1 MPIKSL
7 NLSFMKTIYLLALS
21 ITLSLFS
28 NAQTGTLKYAISIET
43 SDPEMQMLKA
53 MLMNSQME
61 IYYSPTHTAMLMRLG
76 TMSMTKTISDLK
88 SKKTL
93 TIVESPRGNY
103 FANSTIDENV
113 VEEPASDL
121 RVTLV
126 NETKKIAG
134 LDCKKALLFDKEG
147 NEYTIWYVPQLNF
160 TILSNFDIGKNSK
173 IPGAMA
179 EFEMIQEG
187 FIMRFTLMS
196 YSDKVDNPN
205 AFDMTAPDGYT
216 EMSAEVLKQF
226 GL

>member
-1 MPIKSL
+1 MFPVVLVMAGIFFSCSNDMEQVKRVTMSL
-7 NLSFMKTIYLLALS
+7 NSPE
-21 ITLSLFS
+21 
-28 NAQTGTLKYAISIET
+28 ET
-43 SDPEMQMLKA
+43 SEDFHVIFTDSGFASFELFAGIAETYIEPKKVTQFKDGLKV
-53 MLMNSQME
+53 L
-61 IYYSPTHTAMLMRLG
+61 
-76 TMSMTKTISDLK
+76 
-88 SKKTL
+88 
-93 TIVESPRGNY
+93 
-103 FANSTIDENV
+103 F
-113 VEEPASDL
+113 
-121 RVTLV
+121 
-126 NETKKIAG
+126 
-134 LDCKKALLFDKEG
+134 FDKEG

-160 TILSNFDIGKNSK
+160 PILSNFDIGKNSK